1 MDNDNNKKP
10 SVIVYILKALVP
22 YTKQNLQLAFNPSE
36 FFNELEQASGVSRRT
51 LIQTYARAKKKNL
64 IEGDHEPSLTL
75 KGRQHV
81 QPYIAKSLDGAQLMV
96 IFDIPESHGE
106 QRRQLRT
113 LLHYLGFSQVQ
124 RSVWMSPNDH
134 TDVLNDTLVDLRLG
148 DWVQIYE
155 VSRIR

>member
-1 MDNDNNKKP
+1 MSENNKQ
-10 SVIVYILKALVP
+10 SAIVFILKALVP
-22 YTKQNLQLAFNPSE
+22 YSEQNLQLAFNPSE
-36 FFNELEQASGVSRRT
+36 FFNDLERTSSISRRT
-51 LIQTYARAKKKNL
+51 LIQTYARAKKNNL
-64 IEGDHEPSLTL
+64 IDGERTPSLTL

-81 QPYIAKSLDGAQLMV
+81 QPYVAKSLDGSQLMV

-113 LLHYLGFSQVQ
+113 LLQYLGFSQVQ

-134 TDVLNDTLVDLRLG
+134 AELVSDTIVDLSLG
-148 DWVQIYE
+148 DWVQVYE